1 MSRPAYESIPLERFQ
16 EVFKDTS
23 TGRSLGISYHS
34 RSVANDV
41 NNCGMSFLEVSSVAL
56 GGKIVSFSDE
66 FFAEASNLL
75 KVHVSSLTAL
85 PTCYRTILTC
95 FSVRLG
101 SPLTTALGLHEGS
114 VWTQRSLVRW
124 LGDQTTQCP

>member
-1 MSRPAYESIPLERFQ
+1 MSKLAYESIPLERFQ

-23 TGRSLGISYHS
+23 TGKSLGNSYHS

-41 NNCGMSFLEVSSVAL
+41 VELRHVALEVSSVAL

-75 KVHVSSLTAL
+75 KVHVSSPSDLA
-85 PTCYRTILTC
+85 
-95 FSVRLG
+95 S
-101 SPLTTALGLHEGS
+101 
-114 VWTQRSLVRW
+114 
-124 LGDQTTQCP
+124 